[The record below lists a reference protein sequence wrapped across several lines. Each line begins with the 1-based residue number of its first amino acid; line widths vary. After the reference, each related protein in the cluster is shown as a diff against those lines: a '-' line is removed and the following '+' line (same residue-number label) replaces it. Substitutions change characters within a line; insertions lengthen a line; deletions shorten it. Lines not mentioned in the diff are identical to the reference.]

1 MQPPL
6 IYFERF
12 GELNIRP
19 NKNLFHFLLDIF
31 QNVLI
36 LGNNARATIKLS
48 VIYKWTGGFA
58 PSLSSDL
65 HGGDIRLVIF
75 HVFRVHFHRTLPHLL
90 LIPRNILTW
99 SSFFKLSLDQFNA
112 MPCFRLI
119 KRQWSCD
126 LPCLKGRKRKSC
138 QVS

>member
-1 MQPPL
+1 MEKNPVYTHWYKTVVKKKNYQYFL
-6 IYFERF
+6 YIALIANNTIYFERF

-31 QNVLI
+31 RNVLI

-75 HVFRVHFHRTLPHLL
+75 HAFRVHFHRTLPTPSSTPKEHLDME
-90 LIPRNILTW
+90 
-99 SSFFKLSLDQFNA
+99 FFL
-112 MPCFRLI
+112 
-119 KRQWSCD
+119 
-126 LPCLKGRKRKSC
+126 
-138 QVS
+138 

>member
-1 MQPPL
+1 MAL
-6 IYFERF
+6 IANNTIYFERF

-31 QNVLI
+31 RNVLI

-75 HVFRVHFHRTLPHLL
+75 HAFRVHFHRTLPTPSSTPKEHLDME
-90 LIPRNILTW
+90 
-99 SSFFKLSLDQFNA
+99 FFL
-112 MPCFRLI
+112 
-119 KRQWSCD
+119 
-126 LPCLKGRKRKSC
+126 
-138 QVS
+138 

>member
-1 MQPPL
+1 MQPTL

-19 NKNLFHFLLDIF
+19 KKNLFHFLLDIF

-58 PSLSSDL
+58 PWLSSDL

-75 HVFRVHFHRTLPHLL
+75 HAFRVHFHRTLPTPSSTPKEHLDMEL
-90 LIPRNILTW
+90 FL
-99 SSFFKLSLDQFNA
+99 
-112 MPCFRLI
+112 
-119 KRQWSCD
+119 
-126 LPCLKGRKRKSC
+126 
-138 QVS
+138 